1 MKLLKARK
9 DTRNKIKTEKDAFR
23 RSVLDGL
30 QLAYKVTANSLYGGV
45 GAEVSSL
52 YYKDIAA
59 STTAIGRQH
68 LHLAKDYV
76 KEHFPTAEIVYGD
89 SVTGYTPITIK
100 YKGRVIIEKIE
111 DVAKRFGEDK
121 WLNCIE

>member
-9 DTRNKIKTEKDAFR
+9 DTRAQIKNEKDPFR

-30 QLAYKVTANSLYGGV
+30 QLAYKITANSLYGGV
-45 GAEVSSL
+45 GAQVSAL

-59 STTAIGRQH
+59 STTAVGRRH

-76 KEHFPTAEIVYGD
+76 LEKFP
-89 SVTGYTPITIK
+89 
-100 YKGRVIIEKIE
+100 
-111 DVAKRFGEDK
+111 
-121 WLNCIE
+121 